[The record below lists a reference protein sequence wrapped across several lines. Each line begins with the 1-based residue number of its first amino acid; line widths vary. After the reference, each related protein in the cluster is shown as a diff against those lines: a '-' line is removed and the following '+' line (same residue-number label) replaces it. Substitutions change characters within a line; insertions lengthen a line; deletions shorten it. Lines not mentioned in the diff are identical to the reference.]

1 MDRDFSN
8 FDEIINFLLDDAELQ
23 NVVEMA
29 YQDIIIS
36 NLYSTSILGRGIDG
50 TIDLIRNKK
59 QKKLCVE

>member
-1 MDRDFSN
+1 LDRDFSN

-36 NLYSTSILGRGIDG
+36 NLYSSSILGRGIDG

>member
-36 NLYSTSILGRGIDG
+36 NLYSSSILGRGIDG